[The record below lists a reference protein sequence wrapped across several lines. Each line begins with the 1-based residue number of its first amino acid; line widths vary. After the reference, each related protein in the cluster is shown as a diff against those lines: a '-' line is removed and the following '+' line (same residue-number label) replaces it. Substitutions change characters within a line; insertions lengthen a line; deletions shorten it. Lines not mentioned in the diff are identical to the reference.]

1 MGFERAE
8 EMGFWE
14 QSRTEMMGKM
24 ERFCAVFEELG
35 LPVRCFLP
43 LLFPMEKHKLVFF
56 C

>member
-35 LPVRCFLP
+35 LPVRCFSALP
-43 LLFPMEKHKLVFF
+43 FSFEKINK
-56 C
+56 